1 MQELKSIKTQN
12 DWKEKEQMKK
22 WMVLFSVLLLA
33 APAMG
38 ADWEFSGS
46 QRMATFWN
54 DIDYGK
60 VKIGGPNG
68 DAPGDEDDDA
78 GLNWSFQ
85 GNSRLQA
92 KVKAD
97 KVNGYVELG
106 LRGTDGGDGQVR
118 ARRAYGTWHFSD
130 SGALMVGKDYS
141 PIIQFTSGQVID
153 EDLGL
158 AGIGTNDGFRPGQ
171 IRLELGDF
179 QIAAITAYT
188 SDTPGGDGSD
198 VDSYLPKFEAAY
210 AGKIGNFTFTPAVG
224 FQYLKEGRGA
234 SAVLTDDIDIISYIL
249 GLELGYEIGAAYIK
263 AAGGWG
269 QNWTNANWNSDG
281 YTSNQNAGAAL
292 NAAGDDTEDCMSWQ
306 AALIVGFKVSEALLL
321 EAGAGYRSD
330 DNDAAP
336 DKDEAWSV
344 YLQAVVTL
352 APGVYIVPEVG
363 YFDYLD
369 DNAGNDEGYRW
380 YAGAKWQIDF

>member
-1 MQELKSIKTQN
+1 
-12 DWKEKEQMKK
+12 MKK
-22 WMVLFSVLLLA
+22 IMLFFSAMLLA

-54 DIDYGK
+54 SYDYGDFT
-60 VKIGGPNG
+60 VNG
-68 DAPGDEDDDA
+68 EDDDA
-78 GLNWSFQ
+78 GLTWDFQ
-85 GNSRLQA
+85 TNSRLEA

-97 KVNGYVELG
+97 KVKGHIELG
-106 LRGTDGGDGQVR
+106 LKGSNGSDLDVGT
-118 ARRAYGTWHFSD
+118 RRAYGTWQFSD
-130 SGALMVGKDYS
+130 SGALTVGKDYS

-171 IRLELGDF
+171 IRFELGDF
-179 QIAAITAYT
+179 QFAAL
-188 SDTPGGDGSD
+188 TPYGSQTVGDDGSD
-198 VDSYLPKFEAAY
+198 LDKVLPKFEAAY
-210 AGKIGNFTFTPAVG
+210 AGKIGSFMFTPAAG
-224 FQYLKEGRGA
+224 FQYLKEERGA
-234 SAVLTDDIDIISYIL
+234 SATLTDDVDIISYIL
-249 GLELGYEIGAAYIK
+249 GLELGYEIGAFYIK

-269 QNWTNANWNSDG
+269 QNWSNANWNADG
-281 YTSNQNAGAAL
+281 YTSNNNAGAAL
-292 NAAGDDTEDCMSWQ
+292 KADGDDTEDCMSWQ
-306 AALIVGFKVSEALLL
+306 SALILGFKVSEALLL

-330 DNDAAP
+330 DNDAAS
-336 DKDEAWSV
+336 DKDEAWSG

-363 YFDYLD
+363 YFDFMD

>member
-1 MQELKSIKTQN
+1 
-12 DWKEKEQMKK
+12 MKK
-22 WMVLFSVLLLA
+22 WMVFLA
-33 APAMG
+33 VIVMAVPAMA
-38 ADWEFSGS
+38 ADWQFSGS

-54 DIDYGK
+54 HYDYGDFT
-60 VKIGGPNG
+60 VNG
-68 DAPGDEDDDA
+68 EDDDDA
-78 GLNWSFQ
+78 LGWDFQ
-85 GNSRLQA
+85 GNSRMEA

-97 KVNGYVELG
+97 KVKGHIEIG
-106 LRGTDGGDGQVR
+106 LRGTDGGDVDVR
-118 ARRAYGTWHFSD
+118 TRRAYGTWKFSD
-130 SGALMVGKDYS
+130 SGALTVGKDYS
-141 PIIQFTSGQVID
+141 PITQFTSGQVID

-179 QIAAITAYT
+179 QIAAITAY
-188 SDTPGGDGSD
+188 DGSVGAPGSD
-198 VDSYLPKFEAAY
+198 LDKYLPKFEAAY
-210 AGKIGNFTFTPAVG
+210 AGKIGNFTFTPAAG
-224 FQYLKEGRGA
+224 FQYLKEERGA
-234 SAVLTDDIDIISYIL
+234 SAVLADDVDIISYIL

-281 YTSNQNAGAAL
+281 YTSNDNAGAAV

-306 AALIVGFKVSEALLL
+306 AALILGFKVSETLLL

-330 DNDAAP
+330 DNDAAS
-336 DKDEAWSV
+336 DKDNAWSG

-363 YFDYLD
+363 YFDFM
-369 DNAGNDEGYRW
+369 DNTDGEDEGYRW